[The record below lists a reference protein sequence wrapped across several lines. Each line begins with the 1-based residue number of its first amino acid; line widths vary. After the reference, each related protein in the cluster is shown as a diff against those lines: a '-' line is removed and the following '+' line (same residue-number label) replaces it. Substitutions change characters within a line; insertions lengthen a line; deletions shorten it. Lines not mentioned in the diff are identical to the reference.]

1 MELKAVRAHLQG
13 PISSIK
19 TPFNK
24 DFQVDHDALHQQVQ
38 TLIARGS
45 KTALL
50 TAGDSHLLSL
60 VDAELVA
67 VTRTV
72 CAAAKG
78 KAMIVVADR
87 GHTTGHAVE
96 FARFAHSAGADIVMT
111 LPPHWS
117 AGSTAQNLADHY
129 AAVAAE
135 LPTMIVSN
143 IFAQRA
149 TTFALETVQR
159 TLDNERIVAIK
170 DDLGGEF
177 ARRLCLL
184 AHEQMAIF
192 AGGRKEN
199 HLNMWPYGCDG
210 YMSTF
215 QAFRPDLA
223 QKYWRAVEEKD
234 LDTMRAL
241 VQLEM
246 DFFAYLAQC
255 VGGWNAGM
263 HGVLELAGLG
273 SRWRRPPNYS
283 LNDREMEALA
293 NFLQE
298 KDLNPAT

>member
-1 MELKAVRAHLQG
+1 MELNAVRAHLQG

-19 TPFNK
+19 TPFAEN
-24 DFQVDHDALHQQVQ
+24 FQVDHDALHHQVQ
-38 TLIARGS
+38 TLIKRGS

-67 VTRTV
+67 VARTV
-72 CAAAKG
+72 CAAAAN

-87 GHTTGHAVE
+87 GNTTAHAVE
-96 FARFAHSAGADIVMT
+96 FARFARGAGADMIMA
-111 LPPHWS
+111 LPPQWS
-117 AGSTAQNLADHY
+117 AGSTPESLAAHY
-129 AAVAAE
+129 AAVATE
-135 LPTMIVSN
+135 LPTMIATN
-143 IFAQRA
+143 IFAQRGIP
-149 TTFALETVQR
+149 FALETIKR
-159 TLDNERIVAIK
+159 TLDNERIAAIK

-184 AHEQMAIF
+184 AHEQKAVF

-223 QKYWRAVEEKD
+223 QDYWRAAQDKD
-234 LDTMRAL
+234 LDTMRTL

-246 DFFAYLAQC
+246 DFFDYLAKC
-255 VGGWNAGM
+255 TGGWNAGM

-283 LNDREMEALA
+283 LSDEEMEALSI
-293 NFLQE
+293 FLNN
-298 KDLNPAT
+298 KGLSPAK